1 MLAGC
6 FLSWYRWYGC
16 NRWERYSLQWDLFIS
31 IRNRHDIDERTTIVR
46 YFYDNLVKSHA
57 SRDSQMSR
65 MRFLTD
71 VLQLFKIVAE
81 VACRRVAKPF
91 NLEGHIFRLNI
102 ARHVRSGISFNAMMQ
117 SFTGNSYISLQ
128 SIRWRCCKMCC
139 INNQLTKLNNSK
151 SPG

>member
-1 MLAGC
+1 M
-6 FLSWYRWYGC
+6 
-16 NRWERYSLQWDLFIS
+16 
-31 IRNRHDIDERTTIVR
+31 
-46 YFYDNLVKSHA
+46 KSHA
-57 SRDSQMSR
+57 SRDSHMSR

-117 SFTGNSYISLQ
+117 SFTGNSYHPLTLLYNVLYKQ
-128 SIRWRCCKMCC
+128 SIDKIKQIKVTW
-139 INNQLTKLNNSK
+139 ID
-151 SPG
+151 